1 MIQPISIVKG
11 NLSGSKRKL
20 LYRLFLIIFVLV
32 VVPSTEGKGQEA
44 TQTGHEIFNR
54 LVVQSPDSL
63 LKYAIEHLLK
73 KHQVEYS
80 IELLQQA
87 IALNPN
93 SSQAHYYL
101 GLAYA
106 IKHQWKS
113 ATVVLRRSISSSM
126 DQGIFLNAAKFQL
139 GKIFIHEMA
148 QTEEAI
154 PLLLDVLQAQP
165 DNIDAKLLLAQ
176 AYMQLGYNTEL
187 FILLDPV
194 IHTNDIDQN
203 TIQALMLVGRAFFSD
218 MEYVRA
224 LDHFER
230 VVINRPF
237 EANAY
242 FHLANCYFRL
252 KRIAEGKQMLQTFE
266 QRRQE
271 REELAPLKRM
281 AGESGQDMSNS
292 AKLEAWLQ
300 IAQLELKRENW
311 SAAETA
317 FQQLIDLADHN
328 PENNPHDY
336 IIMLARESLAKIYVQ
351 KSEYDQ
357 AESIYQSL
365 LQINDQQA
373 KHWNNLGYTQVMQ
386 RKFEQAKKSFQ
397 AAIQIDPN
405 NTSFRLNLSKVER
418 RINDALD

>member
-1 MIQPISIVKG
+1 MIQSISLVKG
-11 NLSGSKRKL
+11 NLSGSIRWL
-20 LYRLFLIIFVLV
+20 PHCLFLLIFVLV
-32 VVPSTEGKGQEA
+32 IASSTEGNEQES
-44 TQTGHEIFNR
+44 TQTGHDNFNK
-54 LVVQSPDSL
+54 LSVQNPDSL
-63 LKYAIEHLLK
+63 LKFAVEHLLK

-80 IELLQQA
+80 IELLQQV

-113 ATVVLRRSISSSM
+113 ATAVLRRLISSSM
-126 DQGIFLNAAKFQL
+126 SQGIFLNAAKFQL
-139 GKIFIHEMA
+139 GKIFIQEMA
-148 QTEEAI
+148 QTEEAV
-154 PLLLDVLQAQP
+154 PLLVDVLQSQP
-165 DNIDAKLLLAQ
+165 DNIEARLLLSQ
-176 AYMQLGYNTEL
+176 AYMQLGHNTEL
-187 FILLDPV
+187 FALLNPV
-194 IHTNDIDQN
+194 THTNDIDQN
-203 TIQALMLVGRAFFSD
+203 IIQALMLVGKALFSD
-218 MEYVRA
+218 MEYVKA
-224 LDHFER
+224 LGYFER

-281 AGESGQDMSNS
+281 VGESGEDMPNN

-311 SAAETA
+311 SVAETA
-317 FQQLIDLADHN
+317 FRQLIALAAPN
-328 PENNPHDY
+328 PENNRHDY
-336 IIMLARESLAKIYVQ
+336 IIILAGESLAKIHIQ
-351 KSEYDQ
+351 KGEYDQ

-365 LQINDQQA
+365 LQANDQQA

-386 RKFEQAKKSFQ
+386 RKFEQAQQSFQ
-397 AAIQIDPN
+397 TAIQIEPN
-405 NTSFRLNLSKVER
+405 NTSFRLNLSKVEQ